1 MKRCIYLNNA
11 ATTYPKPPEV
21 LEAVASLLAAP
32 PVHHARAGFQD
43 PAGDVLAAC
52 RQRLAALFN
61 APDPDRIAFSSG
73 STESLNLAIHGLP
86 LTHKEV
92 VTTVVEH
99 NSVLRPLKTLE
110 RRGLLDLVLVPC
122 DESGFVAP
130 EAIKKALTSRS
141 GAVVVNHASNVTG
154 VPNDLEAI
162 GGLCGGRGIPFI
174 VDASQSA
181 GVHAIDVQGMHI
193 DILAFT
199 GHKSLYGIP
208 GIGGAYIREG
218 LEVQPLKVG
227 GTGVRSDYL
236 FQPEDG
242 PLLYEAG
249 TQNLPG
255 VAALNA
261 GLAHIT
267 SRGVDRIRQRKE
279 ELVQLFLE
287 GLSGRKG
294 LSLHPPASAR
304 QRTTMVSLNVDG
316 MDPADV
322 GYVLEHGF
330 GIVVRSGLHC
340 APLIHRHLG
349 THPRGSVRISPS
361 HFTSEEDMEA
371 LSEALG
377 QTLQM
382 AA

>member
-1 MKRCIYLNNA
+1 
-11 ATTYPKPPEV
+11 
-21 LEAVASLLAAP
+21 
-32 PVHHARAGFQD
+32 
-43 PAGDVLAAC
+43 
-52 RQRLAALFN
+52 
-61 APDPDRIAFSSG
+61 
-73 STESLNLAIHGLP
+73 
-86 LTHKEV
+86 
-92 VTTVVEH
+92 
-99 NSVLRPLKTLE
+99 
-110 RRGLLDLVLVPC
+110 
-122 DESGFVAP
+122 
-130 EAIKKALTSRS
+130 
-141 GAVVVNHASNVTG
+141 
-154 VPNDLEAI
+154 
-162 GGLCGGRGIPFI
+162 
-174 VDASQSA
+174 
-181 GVHAIDVQGMHI
+181 MHI